1 MFRIPAA
8 RQGLIFRDFNTQQN
22 MSKQTSMMAQDKA
35 ETTHSQ
41 LKQEAERCKLNILTQ
56 RGLIQGSIT
65 RFKKD
70 IRNLHLS
77 EENGLS
83 VEKL

>member
-41 LKQEAERCKLNILTQ
+41 LKQEAERCKLDLLTQ
-56 RGLIQGSIT
+56 RELFQGSIT
-65 RFKKD
+65 RFKKN
-70 IRNLHLS
+70 IRNFHWL
-77 EENGLS
+77 EENELS
-83 VEKL
+83 V